1 MVQCAPVKG
10 KIMYL
15 KRKID
20 VFLENWKAKSTRKP
34 LILRGARQIG
44 KTAAIRHFAEK
55 HYEHVVEINFVDSP
69 AFKTITADGYTPKS
83 IIAAISRID
92 TSFAFKPGKTL
103 LFFDEIQ
110 EHPDITTSLKFFC
123 QDGRFDVICSGS
135 LLGLH
140 YRQISSNS
148 VGYREDCEMHSLD
161 FEEFLVAKGYP
172 ETLAGEMLSHLADSA
187 PFSAAEMVTFPRLF
201 LDYCI
206 TGGMPE
212 VVRTHIES
220 GTFEG
225 ILDLQRQLNSAY
237 RDDVRKYAKGVEQT
251 RIINVLEHIPSQ
263 LAKENRKFI
272 IAKVERGARFKDYWG
287 CVEWLRDAGI
297 VNVCHCLNFPE
308 LPLKGNYDA
317 SRYKLYLA
325 DSGLLV
331 AQLDDEAQND
341 LRANRNIHTYKGGL
355 FENIVAE
362 AIKKSGGELYYYR
375 REDSRLEEDFFLR
388 SRSCIVPI
396 EVKATDGRSKSLR
409 TLIDSDH
416 YPDIAF
422 GVKIADRNIGF
433 ANGIHTVPHFCAY
446 LVKNWLS
453 QM

>member
-1 MVQCAPVKG
+1 
-10 KIMYL
+10 MYL

-20 VFLENWKAKSTRKP
+20 AFLEEWKARNTRKP

-44 KTAAIRHFAEK
+44 KTEAIRHFAAK
-55 HYEHVVEINFVDSP
+55 HYDHVVEINFVDSP
-69 AFKTITADGYTPKS
+69 VFKTITAEGYKPAS

-92 TSFAFKPGKTL
+92 NSFTFIPGRTL

-140 YRQISSNS
+140 YRQVSSNS
-148 VGYREDCEMHSLD
+148 VGYREDCEMQALD
-161 FEEFLVAKGYP
+161 FGEFLSAKGYP
-172 ETLAGEMLSHLADSA
+172 ESTISEMLSHLADSA
-187 PFSAAEMVTFPRLF
+187 PFGEAEMAVFPRLF

-212 VVRTHIES
+212 VVRTHVES

-225 ILDLQRQLNSAY
+225 ILNLQRQLNSAY
-237 RDDVRKYAKGVEQT
+237 RDDVRKYARGVEQT
-251 RIINVLEHIPSQ
+251 RIINVLEHIPAQ
-263 LAKENRKFI
+263 LARENKKFTLSRI
-272 IAKVERGARFKDYWG
+272 QHGARFSDYWG

-317 SRYKLYLA
+317 SKYKLYLA

-331 AQLDDEAQND
+331 AQLDDEAQED
-341 LRANRNIHTYKGGL
+341 LRVRRNLHTYGGGL

-362 AIKKSGGELYYYR
+362 AIRKSGGELYYYR
-375 REDSRLEEDFFLR
+375 RDDSKLEEDFFLR
-388 SRSCIVPI
+388 TKSNLVPI
-396 EVKATDGRSKSLR
+396 EVKATSGRSKSLR
-409 TLIDSDH
+409 TLIESDH

-422 GVKIADRNIGF
+422 GVKVSSGNVGF
-433 ANGIHTVPHFCAY
+433 ENGIRTIPHFCAF
-446 LVKNWLS
+446 LLKDWLS
-453 QM
+453 HM

>member
-1 MVQCAPVKG
+1 
-10 KIMYL
+10 MYL

-20 VFLENWKAKSTRKP
+20 AFLEDWKSQDARKP
-34 LILRGARQIG
+34 LIIRGARQIG
-44 KTAAIRHFAEK
+44 KTAAIRNFAVK
-55 HYEHVVEINFVDSP
+55 NYKNVIEINFVDSP
-69 AFKTITADGYTPKS
+69 IFKTITADGYTPKS
-83 IIAAISRID
+83 IIAAISRIEN
-92 TSFAFKPGKTL
+92 SFAFVPGETL

-148 VGYREDCEMHSLD
+148 VGYRIDCEMHSMD
-161 FEEFLVAKGYP
+161 FEEFLHAKGYSDTIAA
-172 ETLAGEMLSHLADSA
+172 ELLSHLVDVS
-187 PFSAAEMVTFPRLF
+187 PLSAAEMAVFPKLF
-201 LDYCI
+201 LDFCI

-212 VVRTHIES
+212 VVKSHIES
-220 GTFEG
+220 GTFHG
-225 ILDLQRQLNSAY
+225 LVDIQRQINYAY

-251 RIINVLEHIPSQ
+251 RIANVLEHIPAQ
-263 LAKENRKFI
+263 LAKENKKFI
-272 IAKVERGARFKDYWG
+272 LSKIERGARFKDYWG
-287 CVEWLRDAGI
+287 YVEWLRDAGI

-325 DSGLLV
+325 DTGLLV
-331 AQLDDEAQND
+331 AQLDDEAQED
-341 LRANRNIHTYKGGL
+341 LRGNKNIHTYKGGL
-355 FENIVAE
+355 FENIIGE

-375 REDSRLEEDFFLR
+375 REDSKLEEDFFLR
-388 SRSCIVPI
+388 SRSNIVPV
-396 EVKATDGRSKSLR
+396 EVKATGGRSKSLR
-409 TLIDSDH
+409 TLIESDH

-422 GVKIADRNIGF
+422 GVKLASGNIGF
-433 ANGIHTVPHFCAY
+433 ENGIYTIPHFCAF
-446 LVKNWLS
+446 LLKDWLS

>member
-1 MVQCAPVKG
+1 
-10 KIMYL
+10 MYI

-20 VFLENWKAKSTRKP
+20 AFLEKWKARSTKKP
-34 LILRGARQIG
+34 LIIRGARQIG
-44 KTAAIRHFAEK
+44 KTETIRHFAAQ
-55 HYEHVVEINFVDSP
+55 YYDHVVEINFVDSP
-69 AFKTITADGYTPKS
+69 VFKTITAEGYRPES

-92 TSFAFKPGKTL
+92 NSFIFKPGKTL
-103 LFFDEIQ
+103 IFFDEIQ

-135 LLGLH
+135 MLGLH
-140 YRQISSNS
+140 YRQVSSNS
-148 VGYREDCEMHSLD
+148 VGYREDCEMQALD
-161 FEEFLVAKGYP
+161 FGEFLVAKGYS
-172 ETLAGEMLSHLADSA
+172 EAIADEMLSHLVDST
-187 PFSAAEMVTFPRLF
+187 PFSESEMAVFPKLF

-212 VVRTHIES
+212 VVRTHVES

-225 ILDLQRQLNSAY
+225 IMNLQQQLNSAY
-237 RDDVRKYAKGVEQT
+237 RDDVRKYAKGIEQT
-251 RIINVLEHIPSQ
+251 RIINVLEHIPAQ
-263 LAKENRKFI
+263 LARENKKFML
-272 IAKVERGARFKDYWG
+272 AKIERGARFKDYWG

-331 AQLDDEAQND
+331 AQLDEEAQED
-341 LRANRNIHTYKGGL
+341 LRARRNLHTYGGGL

-375 REDSRLEEDFFLR
+375 RDDSKLEEDFFLR
-388 SRSCIVPI
+388 SKSNLVPI
-396 EVKATDGRSKSLR
+396 EVKKTNGRSKSLR
-409 TLIDSDH
+409 TLIESDH
-416 YPDIAF
+416 YPDISF
-422 GVKIADRNIGF
+422 GVKIADGNIGF
-433 ANGIHTVPHFCAY
+433 ENGIHTVPHFCAF
-446 LVKNWLS
+446 LLREWLS
-453 QM
+453 QL

>member
-1 MVQCAPVKG
+1 
-10 KIMYL
+10 MYL

-20 VFLENWKAKSTRKP
+20 AFLEDWKSQDARKP
-34 LILRGARQIG
+34 LIIRGARQIG
-44 KTAAIRHFAEK
+44 KTAAIRNFAAK
-55 HYEHVVEINFVDSP
+55 NYKNVIEINFVDSP
-69 AFKTITADGYTPKS
+69 IFKTITADGYTPKS
-83 IIAAISRID
+83 IIAAISRIEN
-92 TSFAFKPGKTL
+92 SFAFVPGETL

-148 VGYREDCEMHSLD
+148 VGYRIDCEMHSMD
-161 FEEFLVAKGYP
+161 FEEFLHAKGYSDTIAA
-172 ETLAGEMLSHLADSA
+172 ELLSHLVDVS
-187 PFSAAEMVTFPRLF
+187 PLSAAEMAVFPKLF
-201 LDYCI
+201 LDFCI

-212 VVRTHIES
+212 VVKSHIES
-220 GTFEG
+220 GTFHG
-225 ILDLQRQLNSAY
+225 LVDIQRQINSAY

-251 RIINVLEHIPSQ
+251 RIANVLEHIPAQ
-263 LAKENRKFI
+263 LAKENKKFI
-272 IAKVERGARFKDYWG
+272 LSKIERGARFKDYWG

-325 DSGLLV
+325 DTGLLV
-331 AQLDDEAQND
+331 AQLDDEAQED
-341 LRANRNIHTYKGGL
+341 LRGNKNIHTYKGGL
-355 FENIVAE
+355 FENIIGE

-375 REDSRLEEDFFLR
+375 REDSKLEEDFFLR
-388 SRSCIVPI
+388 SRSNIVPV
-396 EVKATDGRSKSLR
+396 EVKATGGRSKSLR
-409 TLIDSDH
+409 TLIESDH

-422 GVKIADRNIGF
+422 GVKLASGNIGF
-433 ANGIHTVPHFCAY
+433 ENGIYTIPHFCAF
-446 LVKNWLS
+446 LLKDWLS

>member
-1 MVQCAPVKG
+1 
-10 KIMYL
+10 MYI

-20 VFLENWKAKSTRKP
+20 AFLEKWKARSTKKP
-34 LILRGARQIG
+34 LIIRGARQIG
-44 KTAAIRHFAEK
+44 KTETIRHFAAQYYD
-55 HYEHVVEINFVDSP
+55 HFVEINFVDSP
-69 AFKTITADGYTPKS
+69 VFKTITAEGYRPES

-92 TSFAFKPGKTL
+92 NSFIFKPGKTL
-103 LFFDEIQ
+103 IFFDEIQ

-135 LLGLH
+135 MLGLH
-140 YRQISSNS
+140 YRQVSSNS
-148 VGYREDCEMHSLD
+148 VGYREDCEMQALD
-161 FEEFLVAKGYP
+161 FGEFLVAKGYS
-172 ETLAGEMLSHLADSA
+172 EAIADEMLSHLVDST
-187 PFSAAEMVTFPRLF
+187 PFSESEMAVFPKLF

-212 VVRTHIES
+212 VVRTHVES

-225 ILDLQRQLNSAY
+225 IMNLQQQLNSAY
-237 RDDVRKYAKGVEQT
+237 RDDVRKYAKGIEQT
-251 RIINVLEHIPSQ
+251 RIINVLEHIPAQ
-263 LAKENRKFI
+263 LARENKKFML
-272 IAKVERGARFKDYWG
+272 AKIERGARLKDYWG

-331 AQLDDEAQND
+331 AQLDEEAQED
-341 LRANRNIHTYKGGL
+341 LRARRNLHTYGGGL

-375 REDSRLEEDFFLR
+375 RDDSKLEEDFFLR
-388 SRSCIVPI
+388 SKSNIVPI
-396 EVKATDGRSKSLR
+396 EVKKTNGRSKSLR
-409 TLIDSDH
+409 TLIESDH
-416 YPDIAF
+416 YPDISF
-422 GVKIADRNIGF
+422 GVKIADGNIGF
-433 ANGIHTVPHFCAY
+433 ENGIHTVPHFCAF
-446 LVKNWLS
+446 LLREWLS
-453 QM
+453 QL

>member
-1 MVQCAPVKG
+1 MKTKRPLF
-10 KIMYL
+10 YL
-15 KRKID
+15 RRKFDTLLQQWKKR
-20 VFLENWKAKSTRKP
+20 ENRLP
-34 LILRGARQIG
+34 LIIKGARQVG
-44 KTAAIRHFAEK
+44 KTETIRHFADES
-55 HYEHVVEINFVDSP
+55 YANFIEINFVDSP
-69 AFKTITADGYTPKS
+69 IFKTITADGYTPKS
-83 IIAAISRID
+83 IIAAISRIEN
-92 TSFAFKPGKTL
+92 SFAFVPGETL

-148 VGYREDCEMHSLD
+148 VGYRIDCEMHSMD
-161 FEEFLVAKGYP
+161 FEEFLHAKGYSDTIAA
-172 ETLAGEMLSHLADSA
+172 ELLSHIVDVS
-187 PFSAAEMVTFPRLF
+187 PFSAAEMAVFPKLF
-201 LDYCI
+201 LDFCI

-212 VVRTHIES
+212 AVKSHVTS
-220 GTFEG
+220 GTFHG
-225 ILDLQRQLNSAY
+225 LVDIQRQINSAY

-251 RIINVLEHIPSQ
+251 RIANVLEHIPAQ
-263 LAKENRKFI
+263 LAKENKKFI
-272 IAKVERGARFKDYWG
+272 LSKIERGARFKDYWG

-325 DSGLLV
+325 DTGLLV
-331 AQLDDEAQND
+331 AQLDDEAQED

-355 FENIVAE
+355 FENIVGE
-362 AIKKSGGELYYYR
+362 AIRKSGGELYYYR
-375 REDSRLEEDFFLR
+375 REDSKLEEDFFLR
-388 SRSCIVPI
+388 SRSNIVPV
-396 EVKATDGRSKSLR
+396 EVKATGGRSKSLR
-409 TLIDSDH
+409 TLIESDH

-422 GVKIADRNIGF
+422 GVKLASGNIGF
-433 ANGIHTVPHFCAY
+433 ENGIYTIPHFCAF
-446 LVKNWLS
+446 LLKDWLS

>member
-1 MVQCAPVKG
+1 
-10 KIMYL
+10 MYI

-20 VFLENWKAKSTRKP
+20 AFLEKWKARSTKKP
-34 LILRGARQIG
+34 LIIRGARQIG
-44 KTAAIRHFAEK
+44 KTKTIRHFAAQ
-55 HYEHVVEINFVDSP
+55 YYDHVVEINFVDSP
-69 AFKTITADGYTPKS
+69 VFKTITAEGYRPEY

-92 TSFAFKPGKTL
+92 NSFIFKPGKTL
-103 LFFDEIQ
+103 IFFDEIQ

-135 LLGLH
+135 MLGLH
-140 YRQISSNS
+140 YRQVSSNS
-148 VGYREDCEMHSLD
+148 VGYREDCEMQALD
-161 FEEFLVAKGYP
+161 FGEFLVAKGYS
-172 ETLAGEMLSHLADSA
+172 EAIADEMLSHLVDST
-187 PFSAAEMVTFPRLF
+187 PFSESEMAVFPKLF

-212 VVRTHIES
+212 IVRTHVES

-225 ILDLQRQLNSAY
+225 IMNLQKQLNSAY
-237 RDDVRKYAKGVEQT
+237 RDDVRKYAKGIEQT
-251 RIINVLEHIPSQ
+251 RIINVLEHIPAQ
-263 LAKENRKFI
+263 LARENKKFML
-272 IAKVERGARFKDYWG
+272 AKIERGARFKDYWG

-331 AQLDDEAQND
+331 AQLDEEAQED
-341 LRANRNIHTYKGGL
+341 LRARRNLHTYGGGL

-375 REDSRLEEDFFLR
+375 RDDSKLEEDFFLR
-388 SRSCIVPI
+388 SKSNLVPI
-396 EVKATDGRSKSLR
+396 EVKKTNGRSKSLR
-409 TLIDSDH
+409 TLIESGH
-416 YPDIAF
+416 YPDISF
-422 GVKIADRNIGF
+422 GVKIADGNIGF
-433 ANGIHTVPHFCAY
+433 ENGIHTVPHFCAF
-446 LVKNWLS
+446 LLREWLS
-453 QM
+453 QL

>member
-1 MVQCAPVKG
+1 
-10 KIMYL
+10 MYI

-20 VFLENWKAKSTRKP
+20 AFLEKWKARSTKKP
-34 LILRGARQIG
+34 LIIRGARQIG
-44 KTAAIRHFAEK
+44 KTETIRHFAAQYYD
-55 HYEHVVEINFVDSP
+55 HFVEINFVDSP
-69 AFKTITADGYTPKS
+69 VFKTITAEGYRPEY

-92 TSFAFKPGKTL
+92 NSFIFKPGKTL
-103 LFFDEIQ
+103 IFFDEIQ

-135 LLGLH
+135 MLGLH
-140 YRQISSNS
+140 YRQVSSNS
-148 VGYREDCEMHSLD
+148 VGYREDCEMQALD
-161 FEEFLVAKGYP
+161 FGEFLVAKGYS
-172 ETLAGEMLSHLADSA
+172 EAIADEMLSHLVDST
-187 PFSAAEMVTFPRLF
+187 PFSESGMAVFPKLF

-212 VVRTHIES
+212 VVRTHVES

-225 ILDLQRQLNSAY
+225 IMNLQQQLNSAY
-237 RDDVRKYAKGVEQT
+237 RDDVRKYAKGIEQT
-251 RIINVLEHIPSQ
+251 RIINVLEHIPAQ
-263 LAKENRKFI
+263 LARENKKFML
-272 IAKVERGARFKDYWG
+272 AKIERGARFKDYWG

-331 AQLDDEAQND
+331 AQLDEEAQED
-341 LRANRNIHTYKGGL
+341 LRARRNLHTYGGGL

-375 REDSRLEEDFFLR
+375 RDDSKLEEDFFLR
-388 SRSCIVPI
+388 SKSNIVPI
-396 EVKATDGRSKSLR
+396 EVKKTNGRSKSLR
-409 TLIDSDH
+409 TLIESDH
-416 YPDIAF
+416 YPDISF
-422 GVKIADRNIGF
+422 GVKIADGNIGF
-433 ANGIHTVPHFCAY
+433 ENGIHTVPHFCAF
-446 LVKNWLS
+446 LLREWLS
-453 QM
+453 QL

>member
-1 MVQCAPVKG
+1 
-10 KIMYL
+10 MYI

-20 VFLENWKAKSTRKP
+20 AFLEKWKARSTKKP
-34 LILRGARQIG
+34 LIIRGARQIG
-44 KTAAIRHFAEK
+44 KTETIRHFAAQ
-55 HYEHVVEINFVDSP
+55 YYDHVVEINFVDSP
-69 AFKTITADGYTPKS
+69 VFKTITAEGYRPES

-92 TSFAFKPGKTL
+92 NSFIFKPGKTL
-103 LFFDEIQ
+103 IFFDEIQ

-135 LLGLH
+135 MLGLH
-140 YRQISSNS
+140 YRQVSSNS
-148 VGYREDCEMHSLD
+148 VGYREDCEMQALD
-161 FEEFLVAKGYP
+161 FGEFFVAKGYS
-172 ETLAGEMLSHLADSA
+172 EAIADEMLSHLVDST
-187 PFSAAEMVTFPRLF
+187 PFSESEMAVFPKLF

-212 VVRTHIES
+212 VVRTHVES

-225 ILDLQRQLNSAY
+225 IMNLQKQLNSAY
-237 RDDVRKYAKGVEQT
+237 RDDMRKYAKGIEQT
-251 RIINVLEHIPSQ
+251 RIINVLEHIPAQ
-263 LAKENRKFI
+263 LARENKKFML
-272 IAKVERGARFKDYWG
+272 AKIERGARFKDYWG

-331 AQLDDEAQND
+331 AQLDEEAQED
-341 LRANRNIHTYKGGL
+341 LRARRNLHTYGGGL

-375 REDSRLEEDFFLR
+375 RDDSKLEEDFFLR
-388 SRSCIVPI
+388 SKSNLVPI
-396 EVKATDGRSKSLR
+396 EVKKTNGRSKSLR
-409 TLIDSDH
+409 TLIESDH
-416 YPDIAF
+416 YPDISF
-422 GVKIADRNIGF
+422 GVKIADGNIGF
-433 ANGIHTVPHFCAY
+433 ENSIHTVPHFCAF
-446 LVKNWLS
+446 LLREWLS

>member
-1 MVQCAPVKG
+1 
-10 KIMYL
+10 MYI

-20 VFLENWKAKSTRKP
+20 AFLEKWKARSTKKP
-34 LILRGARQIG
+34 LIIRGARQIG
-44 KTAAIRHFAEK
+44 KTETIRHFAAQYYD
-55 HYEHVVEINFVDSP
+55 HFVEINFVDSP
-69 AFKTITADGYTPKS
+69 VFKTITAEGYRPES

-92 TSFAFKPGKTL
+92 NSFIFKPGKTL
-103 LFFDEIQ
+103 IFFDEIQ

-135 LLGLH
+135 MLGLH
-140 YRQISSNS
+140 YRQVSSNS
-148 VGYREDCEMHSLD
+148 VGYREDCEMQALD
-161 FEEFLVAKGYP
+161 FGEFLVAKGYS
-172 ETLAGEMLSHLADSA
+172 EAIADEMLSHLVDST
-187 PFSAAEMVTFPRLF
+187 PFSESEMAVFPKLF

-212 VVRTHIES
+212 VVRTHVES

-225 ILDLQRQLNSAY
+225 IMNLQQQLNSAY
-237 RDDVRKYAKGVEQT
+237 RDDVRKYAKGIEQT
-251 RIINVLEHIPSQ
+251 RIINVLEHIPAQ
-263 LAKENRKFI
+263 LARGNKKFML
-272 IAKVERGARFKDYWG
+272 AKIERGARFKDYWG

-331 AQLDDEAQND
+331 AQLDEEAQED
-341 LRANRNIHTYKGGL
+341 LRARRNLHTYGGGL

-375 REDSRLEEDFFLR
+375 RDDSKLEEDFFLR
-388 SRSCIVPI
+388 SKSNLVPI
-396 EVKATDGRSKSLR
+396 EVKKTNGRSKSLR
-409 TLIDSDH
+409 TLIESDH
-416 YPDIAF
+416 YPDISF
-422 GVKIADRNIGF
+422 GVKIADGNIGF
-433 ANGIHTVPHFCAY
+433 ENGIHTVPHFCAF
-446 LVKNWLS
+446 LLKEWLS

>member
-1 MVQCAPVKG
+1 
-10 KIMYL
+10 MYI

-20 VFLENWKAKSTRKP
+20 AFLEKWKARSTKKP
-34 LILRGARQIG
+34 LIIRGARQIG
-44 KTAAIRHFAEK
+44 KTETIRHFAAR
-55 HYEHVVEINFVDSP
+55 HYDHIVEINFVDSP
-69 AFKTITADGYTPKS
+69 VFKTITAEGYRPEH

-92 TSFAFKPGKTL
+92 NSFIFKPGKTL
-103 LFFDEIQ
+103 IFFDEIQ

-135 LLGLH
+135 MLGLH
-140 YRQISSNS
+140 YRQVSSNS
-148 VGYREDCEMHSLD
+148 VGYREDCEMQALD
-161 FEEFLVAKGYP
+161 FGEFLVAKGYS
-172 ETLAGEMLSHLADSA
+172 EAIADEMLSHLVDST
-187 PFSAAEMVTFPRLF
+187 PFSESEMAVFPKLF

-212 VVRTHIES
+212 VVRTHVES

-225 ILDLQRQLNSAY
+225 IMNLQQQLNSAY
-237 RDDVRKYAKGVEQT
+237 RDDVRKYAKGIEQT
-251 RIINVLEHIPSQ
+251 RIINVLEHIPAQ
-263 LAKENRKFI
+263 LARENKKFML
-272 IAKVERGARFKDYWG
+272 AKIERGARSKDYWG

-331 AQLDDEAQND
+331 AQLDEEAQED
-341 LRANRNIHTYKGGL
+341 LRARRNLHTYGGGL

-375 REDSRLEEDFFLR
+375 RDDSKLEEDFFLR
-388 SRSCIVPI
+388 SKSNIVPI
-396 EVKATDGRSKSLR
+396 EVKKTNGRSKSLR
-409 TLIDSDH
+409 TLIESDH
-416 YPDIAF
+416 YPDISF
-422 GVKIADRNIGF
+422 GVKIADGNIGF
-433 ANGIHTVPHFCAY
+433 ENGIHTVPHFCAF
-446 LVKNWLS
+446 LLREWLS
-453 QM
+453 QL

>member
-1 MVQCAPVKG
+1 
-10 KIMYL
+10 MYL

-20 VFLENWKAKSTRKP
+20 AFLEEWKARNTRKP

-44 KTAAIRHFAEK
+44 KTEAIRHFAAK
-55 HYEHVVEINFVDSP
+55 HYDHVVEINFVDSP
-69 AFKTITADGYTPKS
+69 VFKTITAEGYKPAS

-92 TSFAFKPGKTL
+92 NSFTFIPGRTL

-140 YRQISSNS
+140 YRQVSSNS
-148 VGYREDCEMHSLD
+148 VGYREDCEMQALD
-161 FEEFLVAKGYP
+161 FGEFLSAKGYP
-172 ETLAGEMLSHLADSA
+172 ESTISEMLSHLADSA
-187 PFSAAEMVTFPRLF
+187 PFGEAEMAVFPRLF

-212 VVRTHIES
+212 VVRTHVES

-225 ILDLQRQLNSAY
+225 ILNLQRQLNSAY
-237 RDDVRKYAKGVEQT
+237 RDDVRKYARGVEQT
-251 RIINVLEHIPSQ
+251 RIINVLEHIPAQ
-263 LAKENRKFI
+263 LARENKKFTLSRI
-272 IAKVERGARFKDYWG
+272 QHGARFSDYWG

-297 VNVCHCLNFPE
+297 VNVCHCLKFPE

-317 SRYKLYLA
+317 SKYKLYLA

-331 AQLDDEAQND
+331 AQLDDEAQED
-341 LRANRNIHTYKGGL
+341 LRVRRNLHTYGGGL

-362 AIKKSGGELYYYR
+362 AIRKSGGELYYYR
-375 REDSRLEEDFFLR
+375 RDDSKLEEDFFLR
-388 SRSCIVPI
+388 TKSNLVPI
-396 EVKATDGRSKSLR
+396 EVKATSGRSKSLR
-409 TLIDSDH
+409 TLIESDH

-422 GVKIADRNIGF
+422 GVKVSSGNVGF
-433 ANGIHTVPHFCAY
+433 ENGIRTIPHFCAF
-446 LVKNWLS
+446 LLKDWLS
-453 QM
+453 HM

>member
-1 MVQCAPVKG
+1 
-10 KIMYL
+10 MYL
-15 KRKID
+15 KRKVD
-20 VFLENWKAKSTRKP
+20 VFLENWKTRSNRKP
-34 LILRGARQIG
+34 LIIRGARQIG
-44 KTAAIRHFAEK
+44 KTETIRHFAEQHYK
-55 HYEHVVEINFVDSP
+55 HIVEINFVDSP
-69 AFKTITADGYTPKS
+69 VFKTITAEGYKPEF

-92 TSFAFKPGKTL
+92 NSFMFEPGKTL
-103 LFFDEIQ
+103 IFFDEIQ

-140 YRQISSNS
+140 YRQVSSNS
-148 VGYREDCEMHSLD
+148 VGYREDCEMYALD
-161 FEEFLVAKGYP
+161 FGEFLAAKGYP
-172 ETLAGEMLSHLADSA
+172 EAIAGEMLSHLADSA
-187 PFSAAEMVTFPRLF
+187 PFSEAEMAVFPRLF

-212 VVRTHIES
+212 VVRSHVES
-220 GTFEG
+220 RTFEG

-237 RDDVRKYAKGVEQT
+237 RDDVRKYAKGMEQT
-251 RIINVLEHIPSQ
+251 RIINVLEHIPAQ
-263 LAKENRKFI
+263 LARENKKFMLSTI
-272 IAKVERGARFKDYWG
+272 ERGARFKDYWG

-308 LPLKGNYDA
+308 LPLKGNYNA

-331 AQLDDEAQND
+331 AQLDSEAQED
-341 LRANRNIHTYKGGL
+341 LRVHKNLHTYGGGL

-375 REDSRLEEDFFLR
+375 REDSKLEEDFFLR
-388 SRSCIVPI
+388 SRSNIVPI
-396 EVKATDGRSKSLR
+396 EVKATNGRSKSLR
-409 TLIDSDH
+409 TLIESDH
-416 YPDIAF
+416 YPDISF
-422 GVKIADRNIGF
+422 GVKITNSNIGF
-433 ANGIHTVPHFCAY
+433 ENGIHTIPHFCAF
-446 LVKNWLS
+446 LLKDWLS

>member
-1 MVQCAPVKG
+1 
-10 KIMYL
+10 MYI

-20 VFLENWKAKSTRKP
+20 AFLENWKTRSTKKP

-44 KTAAIRHFAEK
+44 KTAAIRHFAAQ
-55 HYEHVVEINFVDSP
+55 HYDHVVEINFVDSP
-69 AFKTITADGYTPKS
+69 VFKTITADGYKPES

-92 TSFAFKPGKTL
+92 NSFVFKPGKTL
-103 LFFDEIQ
+103 IFFDEIQ

-123 QDGRFDVICSGS
+123 QDGRFDVVCSGS
-135 LLGLH
+135 MLGLH
-140 YRQISSNS
+140 YRQVSSNS
-148 VGYREDCEMHSLD
+148 VGYREDCEMQALD
-161 FEEFLVAKGYP
+161 FGEFLVAKGYS
-172 ETLAGEMLSHLADSA
+172 EAIEGEMLSHLVDST
-187 PFSAAEMVTFPRLF
+187 PFSEAEMAVFPKLF

-212 VVRTHIES
+212 VVRTHVES

-225 ILDLQRQLNSAY
+225 IISLQRQLNSAY
-237 RDDVRKYAKGVEQT
+237 RDDVRKYAKGIEQT
-251 RIINVLEHIPSQ
+251 RILNVLEHIPAQ
-263 LAKENRKFI
+263 LARENKKFI
-272 IAKVERGARFKDYWG
+272 LAKIEHGARFKDYWG

-331 AQLDDEAQND
+331 AQLDEEAQED
-341 LRANRNIHTYKGGL
+341 LRARRNLHTYGGGL

-375 REDSRLEEDFFLR
+375 RDDSKLEEDFFLR
-388 SRSCIVPI
+388 SKSNLVPI
-396 EVKATDGRSKSLR
+396 EVKKTNGRSKSLR
-409 TLIDSDH
+409 TLIESDH
-416 YPDIAF
+416 YPDIYF
-422 GVKIADRNIGF
+422 GVKIADGNIGF
-433 ANGIHTVPHFCAY
+433 GNGIHTIPHFCAF
-446 LVKNWLS
+446 LLKEWLS
-453 QM
+453 QLPRQ

>member
-1 MVQCAPVKG
+1 
-10 KIMYL
+10 MYI

-20 VFLENWKAKSTRKP
+20 AFLEKWKARSTKKP
-34 LILRGARQIG
+34 LIIRGARQIG
-44 KTAAIRHFAEK
+44 KTETIRHFAAQ
-55 HYEHVVEINFVDSP
+55 YYDHVVEINFVDSP
-69 AFKTITADGYTPKS
+69 VFKTITAEGYRPES

-92 TSFAFKPGKTL
+92 NSFIFKPGKTL
-103 LFFDEIQ
+103 IFFDEIQ

-135 LLGLH
+135 MLGLH
-140 YRQISSNS
+140 YRQVSSNS
-148 VGYREDCEMHSLD
+148 VGYREDCEMQALD
-161 FEEFLVAKGYP
+161 FGEFLVAKGYS
-172 ETLAGEMLSHLADSA
+172 EAIADEMLSHLVDST
-187 PFSAAEMVTFPRLF
+187 PFSESEMAVFPKLF

-212 VVRTHIES
+212 VVRTHVES

-225 ILDLQRQLNSAY
+225 IMNLQQQLNSAY
-237 RDDVRKYAKGVEQT
+237 RDDVRKYAKGIEQT
-251 RIINVLEHIPSQ
+251 RIINVLEHIPAQ
-263 LAKENRKFI
+263 LARENKKFML
-272 IAKVERGARFKDYWG
+272 AKIERGARFKDYWG

-331 AQLDDEAQND
+331 AQLDEEAQED
-341 LRANRNIHTYKGGL
+341 LRARRNLHTYGGGL

-375 REDSRLEEDFFLR
+375 RDDSKLEEDFFLR
-388 SRSCIVPI
+388 SKSNIVPI
-396 EVKATDGRSKSLR
+396 EVKKTNGRSKSLR
-409 TLIDSDH
+409 TLIESDH
-416 YPDIAF
+416 YPDISF
-422 GVKIADRNIGF
+422 GVKIADGNIGF
-433 ANGIHTVPHFCAY
+433 ENGIHTVPHFCAF
-446 LVKNWLS
+446 LLKEWLS

>member
-1 MVQCAPVKG
+1 
-10 KIMYL
+10 MYL

-20 VFLENWKAKSTRKP
+20 AFLEDWKSQDARKP
-34 LILRGARQIG
+34 LIIRGARQIG
-44 KTAAIRHFAEK
+44 KTAAIRNFAAK
-55 HYEHVVEINFVDSP
+55 NYKNVIEINFVDSP
-69 AFKTITADGYTPKS
+69 IFKTITADGYTPKS
-83 IIAAISRID
+83 IIAAISRIEN
-92 TSFAFKPGKTL
+92 SFAFVPGETL

-148 VGYREDCEMHSLD
+148 VGYRIDCEMHSMD
-161 FEEFLVAKGYP
+161 FEEFLHAKGYSDTIAA
-172 ETLAGEMLSHLADSA
+172 ELLSHLVAVS
-187 PFSAAEMVTFPRLF
+187 PLSAAEMAVFPKLF
-201 LDYCI
+201 LDFCI

-212 VVRTHIES
+212 VVKSHIES
-220 GTFEG
+220 GTFHG
-225 ILDLQRQLNSAY
+225 LVDIQRQINSAY

-251 RIINVLEHIPSQ
+251 RIANVLEHIPAQ
-263 LAKENRKFI
+263 LAKENKKFI
-272 IAKVERGARFKDYWG
+272 LSKIERGARFKDYWG

-325 DSGLLV
+325 DTGLLV
-331 AQLDDEAQND
+331 AQLDDEAQED
-341 LRANRNIHTYKGGL
+341 LRGNKNIHTYKGGL
-355 FENIVAE
+355 FENIIGE

-375 REDSRLEEDFFLR
+375 REDSKLEEDFFLR
-388 SRSCIVPI
+388 SRSNIVPV
-396 EVKATDGRSKSLR
+396 EVKATGGRSKSLR
-409 TLIDSDH
+409 TLIESDH

-422 GVKIADRNIGF
+422 GVKLASGNIGF
-433 ANGIHTVPHFCAY
+433 ENGIYTIPHFCAF
-446 LVKNWLS
+446 LLKDWLS